1 MERDGPGVAAKAAGR
16 PHQQPGRQH
25 TQRKQPGKHDMAEP
39 GKITL
44 AAGTSSG
51 PAFEGLGTHQVHI
64 LGPQGQP
71 GAVGLTLA
79 PGSGVATG
87 DIAAASMLGG
97 ATITNNLY
105 LNLNT
110 NYIKTV
116 N

>member
-1 MERDGPGVAAKAAGR
+1 
-16 PHQQPGRQH
+16 
-25 TQRKQPGKHDMAEP
+25 MAEA

-44 AAGTSSG
+44 AAGASSG
-51 PAFEGLGTHQVHI
+51 PAFEGLSTHQVHI

-116 N
+116 NQRASGKA

>member
-1 MERDGPGVAAKAAGR
+1 MA
-16 PHQQPGRQH
+16 QP
-25 TQRKQPGKHDMAEP
+25 TN
-39 GKITL
+39 ITL
-44 AAGTSSG
+44 AGTSSG
-51 PAFEGLGTHQVHI
+51 QAFEGLGTHQVHI

-71 GAVGLTLA
+71 GSVGLTLA

-87 DIAAASMLGG
+87 DIAATSMLGGG

-116 N
+116 NSRANGKVAKNRN